1 MTDGR
6 LQWHSGFSAALRV
19 ELEDELDELCIED
32 EHMLS
37 KKPMQIDVLVVKKK
51 GEQPIRKNIGRIFRK
66 HNIIEYKSPED
77 YLSINDFYK
86 VYGYT
91 CFYQSETKRV
101 KDIPPEEITM
111 TFICN
116 HYPQKLLEHLKKF
129 KGIEVEKQEA
139 GLYYLLGDSFP
150 IQLVI
155 VKELSKEENYWLQ
168 NLRCNLKTGEEIQEV
183 VRRYEQV
190 KHKAYYSDVMNLI
203 VRANQ
208 KQMEEEKN
216 MCEALNELFAEE
228 LKEAD
233 LRGRKEGRKEG
244 QEEGRNV
251 GKIEKLK
258 ELVQK
263 KLAKNQSIEKIAD
276 DLVEDVE
283 VIRKIVKELNA

>member
-6 LQWHSGFSAALRV
+6 LQWHPGFSAALRV
-19 ELEDELDELCIED
+19 ELEEELDELCIED

-101 KDIPPEEITM
+101 KEIPPEEITI

-139 GLYYLLGDSFP
+139 GIYYLQGDSFP

-155 VKELSKEENYWLQ
+155 VKELSKKENYWLQ
-168 NLRCNLKTGEEIQEV
+168 NLRCNLKTGEEIQE
-183 VRRYEQV
+183 
-190 KHKAYYSDVMNLI
+190 
-203 VRANQ
+203 
-208 KQMEEEKN
+208 EKN

-228 LKEAD
+228 LKES
-233 LRGRKEGRKEG
+233 K
-244 QEEGRNV
+244 EEGIKLVKKVFKLTAGGSSVENIAQECGISV
-251 GKIEKLK
+251 EK
-258 ELVQK
+258 
-263 KLAKNQSIEKIAD
+263 
-276 DLVEDVE
+276 
-283 VIRKIVKELNA
+283 VKDILE

>member
-6 LQWHSGFSAALRV
+6 LQWHPGFSAALRV
-19 ELEDELDELCIED
+19 ELEEELDELCIED

-101 KDIPPEEITM
+101 KEIPPEEITI

-129 KGIEVEKQEA
+129 KGIEVKKQEA
-139 GLYYLLGDSFP
+139 GIYYLSGDSFP

-190 KHKAYYSDVMNLI
+190 KHKAYYSEVMNLI

-233 LRGRKEGRKEG
+233 LRGRKEGRR
-244 QEEGRNV
+244 EGRREGIIQGENS
-251 GKIEKLK
+251 GI
-258 ELVQK
+258 
-263 KLAKNQSIEKIAD
+263 KLAKKVFKLTAKGCPVENIAQECGISVEK
-276 DLVEDVE
+276 
-283 VIRKIVKELNA
+283 VKEILE

>member
-1 MTDGR
+1 MTDGK
-6 LQWHSGFSAALRV
+6 LQWHPGFSAALRV
-19 ELEDELDELCIED
+19 ELEEELDELCIED

-37 KKPMQIDVLVVKKK
+37 KKPMQIAVLVVKKK

-244 QEEGRNV
+244 RSV
-251 GKIEKLK
+251 GQIEKLK

>member
-6 LQWHSGFSAALRV
+6 LQWYSGFSAALRV

-190 KHKAYYSDVMNLI
+190 KHKAYYLDVMNLI

-244 QEEGRNV
+244 RSV
-251 GKIEKLK
+251 GQIEKLK

>member
-6 LQWHSGFSAALRV
+6 LQWYSGFSAALRV

-101 KDIPPEEITM
+101 KNIPPEEITM

-244 QEEGRNV
+244 RSV
-251 GKIEKLK
+251 GQIEKLK

>member
-1 MTDGR
+1 MTDGK
-6 LQWHSGFSAALRV
+6 LQGHPGFSAALRV
-19 ELEDELDELCIED
+19 ELEEELDELCIED

-51 GEQPIRKNIGRIFRK
+51 GEQPIQKNIGRIFRK

-101 KDIPPEEITM
+101 REIPPEEITI

-129 KGIEVEKQEA
+129 KGIEVKKQEA
-139 GLYYLLGDSFP
+139 GIYYLSGDSFP

-168 NLRCNLKTGEEIQEV
+168 NLRCNLKIGEEIQKV

-208 KQMEEEKN
+208 KQMEEKKN

-228 LKEAD
+228 LREAD
-233 LRGRKEGRKEG
+233 LRGRKEG
-244 QEEGRNV
+244 
-251 GKIEKLK
+251 I
-258 ELVQK
+258 ELVK
-263 KLAKNQSIEKIAD
+263 KIFKMTAKGWPVENIAQECGISVEK
-276 DLVEDVE
+276 
-283 VIRKIVKELNA
+283 VKDILE

>member
-66 HNIIEYKSPED
+66 HNIIESKSPED

-244 QEEGRNV
+244 RSV
-251 GKIEKLK
+251 GQIEKLK

>member
-19 ELEDELDELCIED
+19 ELEDELDELCIDD
-32 EHMLS
+32 EHMVS
-37 KKPMQIDVLVVKKK
+37 KKPMQLDVLVVKKK

-244 QEEGRNV
+244 RSV
-251 GKIEKLK
+251 GQIEKLK

>member
-6 LQWHSGFSAALRV
+6 LQWYSGFSAALRV

-244 QEEGRNV
+244 RSV
-251 GKIEKLK
+251 GQIEKIK

>member
-37 KKPMQIDVLVVKKK
+37 KEPMQIDVLVVKKK

-244 QEEGRNV
+244 RSV
-251 GKIEKLK
+251 GQIEKLK

>member
-19 ELEDELDELCIED
+19 ELEEELEELCIED

-51 GEQPIRKNIGRIFRK
+51 REQPIRKNIGRIFRK

-77 YLSINDFYK
+77 YLSVNDFYK

-101 KDIPPEEITM
+101 KEIPPEEITI

-129 KGIEVEKQEA
+129 KRIEVEKQEA
-139 GLYYLLGDSFP
+139 GIYYLLGDSFP

-228 LKEAD
+228 MCIRDRPYFSLHLFQHHIYRD
-233 LRGRKEGRKEG
+233 ILLYVRSRCN
-244 QEEGRNV
+244 RN
-251 GKIEKLK
+251 IHTPQTLEC
-258 ELVQK
+258 
-263 KLAKNQSIEKIAD
+263 NQPV
-276 DLVEDVE
+276 LLF
-283 VIRKIVKELNA
+283 RF

>member
-37 KKPMQIDVLVVKKK
+37 KKPMQMDVLVVKKK

-244 QEEGRNV
+244 RSV
-251 GKIEKLK
+251 GQIEKLK

>member
-155 VKELSKEENYWLQ
+155 VKELSKEENHWLQ

-244 QEEGRNV
+244 RSV
-251 GKIEKLK
+251 GQIEKLK

>member
-6 LQWHSGFSAALRV
+6 LQWYSGFSAALRV

-244 QEEGRNV
+244 RNV

>member
-6 LQWHSGFSAALRV
+6 LQWHPGFSAALRV
-19 ELEDELDELCIED
+19 ELEEELDELCIED

-37 KKPMQIDVLVVKKK
+37 KKPMQIDVLIVKKK
-51 GEQPIRKNIGRIFRK
+51 GKQPIRKNIGRIFRK

-77 YLSINDFYK
+77 YLSVNDFYK
-86 VYGYT
+86 VYGYS

-101 KDIPPEEITM
+101 KEIQPEEITI

-116 HYPQKLLEHLKKF
+116 HYPQKLLEHLRQF
-129 KGIEVEKQEA
+129 KGIEVKKQEA
-139 GLYYLLGDSFP
+139 GIYYLFGDSFP

-190 KHKAYYSDVMNLI
+190 KHKAYYSEVMNLI

-233 LRGRKEGRKEG
+233 LRGRKEGRR
-244 QEEGRNV
+244 EGRREGIIQGENS
-251 GKIEKLK
+251 GI
-258 ELVQK
+258 
-263 KLAKNQSIEKIAD
+263 KLAKKVFKLTAKGCPVENIAQECGISVEK
-276 DLVEDVE
+276 
-283 VIRKIVKELNA
+283 VKEILE

>member
-66 HNIIEYKSPED
+66 HNIIEYKAPED

-233 LRGRKEGRKEG
+233 LRGRKEGRSVG
-244 QEEGRNV
+244 Q
-251 GKIEKLK
+251 IEKLK

>member
-6 LQWHSGFSAALRV
+6 LQWYSGFSTALRV

-244 QEEGRNV
+244 RSV
-251 GKIEKLK
+251 GQIEKLK

>member
-51 GEQPIRKNIGRIFRK
+51 REQPIRKNIGRIFRK

-101 KDIPPEEITM
+101 KEIPPEEITI

-139 GLYYLLGDSFP
+139 GIYYLLGDSFP
-150 IQLVI
+150 MQLVI

-168 NLRCNLKTGEEIQEV
+168 NLRCNLKTGEEIREV

-190 KHKAYYSDVMNLI
+190 KYKAYYSDVMNLI

-233 LRGRKEGRKEG
+233 LRGRKEG

-283 VIRKIVKELNA
+283 VIRKIVKELNV

>member
-150 IQLVI
+150 IQFVI

-244 QEEGRNV
+244 RSV
-251 GKIEKLK
+251 GQIEKLK

>member
-116 HYPQKLLEHLKKF
+116 HYPQKLLENLKKF

-208 KQMEEEKN
+208 RQMEEEKN

-244 QEEGRNV
+244 RSV
-251 GKIEKLK
+251 GQIEKLK

>member
-6 LQWHSGFSAALRV
+6 LQWYSGFSAALRV

-116 HYPQKLLEHLKKF
+116 HYPQKLLENLKKF

-244 QEEGRNV
+244 RSV
-251 GKIEKLK
+251 GQIEKLK

>member
-6 LQWHSGFSAALRV
+6 LQWHPGFSAALRV
-19 ELEDELDELCIED
+19 ELEEELDELCIED

-37 KKPMQIDVLVVKKK
+37 KKPMQIDVLIVKKK
-51 GEQPIRKNIGRIFRK
+51 GKQPIRKNIGRIFRK

-101 KDIPPEEITM
+101 REIPPEEITI

-129 KGIEVEKQEA
+129 KGIEVKKQEA
-139 GLYYLLGDSFP
+139 GIYYLSGDSFP

-190 KHKAYYSDVMNLI
+190 KHKAYYSEVMNLI

-228 LKEAD
+228 LREAD
-233 LRGRKEGRKEG
+233 LRGRKEGHKEG
-244 QEEGRNV
+244 
-251 GKIEKLK
+251 IEQGEKSGI
-258 ELVQK
+258 
-263 KLAKNQSIEKIAD
+263 KLAKRVFKLTAEGCSAENIAQECGISVEK
-276 DLVEDVE
+276 
-283 VIRKIVKELNA
+283 VKEILE

>member
-6 LQWHSGFSAALRV
+6 LQWHSDFSAALRV

-77 YLSINDFYK
+77 YLSINEFYK
-86 VYGYT
+86 LNGFT

-233 LRGRKEGRKEG
+233 LRGRKEGRS
-244 QEEGRNV
+244 V
-251 GKIEKLK
+251 GLIEKLK

>member
-6 LQWHSGFSAALRV
+6 LQWYSGFSAALRV

-244 QEEGRNV
+244 RSV
-251 GKIEKLK
+251 GQMEKLK

>member
-6 LQWHSGFSAALRV
+6 LQGHSGFNAALRV

-244 QEEGRNV
+244 RSV
-251 GKIEKLK
+251 GQMEKLK

>member
-86 VYGYT
+86 VYVYT

-244 QEEGRNV
+244 RSV
-251 GKIEKLK
+251 GQIEKLK

>member
-101 KDIPPEEITM
+101 KDIPPEEITI

-244 QEEGRNV
+244 RSV
-251 GKIEKLK
+251 GQIEKLK

>member
-244 QEEGRNV
+244 RNV

>member
-233 LRGRKEGRKEG
+233 LRGRKECRKEG
-244 QEEGRNV
+244 RSV
-251 GKIEKLK
+251 GQIEKLK